1 MGHNVDWCRF
11 CELAGTKR
19 NQTMKKPSVR
29 PRGYTSVT
37 ASLAVADVA
46 GMLEFLRDAFEAE
59 IPEAEAAQF
68 AAVKLGNAMV
78 LVSEGLAATG
88 HLPQPDAGAGAVS
101 LHLYVADVAATVE
114 RAVEAGATVISPAQD
129 SWWGERTA
137 CLADPFGHR
146 WSVAERIEALSP
158 DQIAVRKAEAAVVS

>member
-1 MGHNVDWCRF
+1 MVHNVDWCRF

-59 IPEAEAAQF
+59 TPEAGEF

-78 LVSEGLAATG
+78 FVSEGLAATG

-101 LHLYVADVAATVE
+101 LHLYVPDVAATVD
-114 RAVEAGATVISPAQD
+114 RAVQAGATVISAAQD

-158 DQIAVRKAEAAVVS
+158 DQIAARKAEAAVVS

>member
-1 MGHNVDWCRF
+1 
-11 CELAGTKR
+11 
-19 NQTMKKPSVR
+19 MKKPSVR

-46 GMLEFLRDAFEAE
+46 GMLDFLRDAFEAE
-59 IPEAEAAQF
+59 TPEAGAEVAEF

-78 LVSEGLAATG
+78 FVSEGLAATG

-101 LHLYVADVAATVE
+101 LHLYVADVAATVD
-114 RAVEAGATVISPAQD
+114 RAVEAGATVISAAQD

-158 DQIAVRKAEAAVVS
+158 DQIAARKAEAAVVS